1 MGSYFC
7 IENDIKNPKFTKDRI
22 IVVTHTVILILE
34 LNPEHPGIGY
44 LISWATLQSL
54 NTIKR
59 SLTES
64 DRITLEWKKIGEN
77 PAYFQQFKIPTA
89 NEFVDL
95 ISRNMQKIGAV
106 VKRQGNTSIFNE
118 DEVNGKA
125 IKTMK
130 IHEIL
135 QAIEVYEDILENSMS
150 VDMIN
155 NLLALYQQAIEYFAA
170 VSNPQFDVF
179 LKRMHM
185 LLANEDVLNL
195 LQGKEVKNNEKIAN
209 KSEDKESLNKLEHK
223 ENTNKF
229 EEKDIVDELEEK
241 KTVEREEK
249 NIFEQLEDKT
259 FEVKE
264 TIDEQKRPDALETN
278 YFENDKNS
286 EIQTDKIVEKGADNK
301 NFEENEVKRNPDE
314 SESKE
319 ENTQI
324 IIEEKIVEERTQIII
339 EENTQ
344 IKIDEN

>member
-1 MGSYFC
+1 
-7 IENDIKNPKFTKDRI
+7 
-22 IVVTHTVILILE
+22 
-34 LNPEHPGIGY
+34 
-44 LISWATLQSL
+44 
-54 NTIKR
+54 
-59 SLTES
+59 
-64 DRITLEWKKIGEN
+64 
-77 PAYFQQFKIPTA
+77 
-89 NEFVDL
+89 
-95 ISRNMQKIGAV
+95 
-106 VKRQGNTSIFNE
+106 
-118 DEVNGKA
+118 
-125 IKTMK
+125 MK

-344 IKIDEN
+344 IKIDENEKNDKESLEYESKIAKESNFEEMVPVQSLLEEKVVQDENIEILKNENIILKPNHEEKSDLFEI